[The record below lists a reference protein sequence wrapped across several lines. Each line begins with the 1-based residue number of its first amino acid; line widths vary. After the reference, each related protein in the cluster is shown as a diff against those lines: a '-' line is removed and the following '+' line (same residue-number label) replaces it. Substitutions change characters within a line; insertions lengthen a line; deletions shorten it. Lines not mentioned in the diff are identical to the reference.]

1 MDELM
6 MEQRNKHNE
15 KTEQSL
21 WEIKLSKQF
30 LQANSSQHNLRL
42 EVKNNTSEFSIS
54 SKLDL
59 SSKGK
64 CYKLVY

>member
-64 CYKLVY
+64 CYRLVY

>member
-54 SKLDL
+54 SKLNL

>member
-1 MDELM
+1 M